1 MPPAMKTKT
10 AAADTIGFMS
20 KRDEDL
26 ITDISVLSDL
36 GGSPE
41 VLQATMIFGRCN
53 LQE

>member
-36 GGSPE
+36 GGSSGSPASNDDIRS
-41 VLQATMIFGRCN
+41 L
-53 LQE
+53 